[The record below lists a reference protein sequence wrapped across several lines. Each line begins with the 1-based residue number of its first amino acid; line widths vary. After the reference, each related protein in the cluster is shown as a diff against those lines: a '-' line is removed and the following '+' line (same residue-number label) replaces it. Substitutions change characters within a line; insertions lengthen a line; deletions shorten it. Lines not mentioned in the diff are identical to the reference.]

1 MECQKNSDYPHVN
14 KGDMKSTRAYQR
26 LLFLYLGVRVLSLV
40 FSGQKPLRIPRDI
53 DVRDI
58 KLCPIRL
65 DRVDHKL
72 EIII

>member
-1 MECQKNSDYPHVN
+1 
-14 KGDMKSTRAYQR
+14 
-26 LLFLYLGVRVLSLV
+26 LSLV